1 VKEYIRFVAIA
12 ACFGL
17 LLTVYTPGVLTG
29 PADDKVAIPIST
41 EEAVAE
47 DITQV
52 NCKDSE
58 RLASVKR
65 LFEKSGASPEDI
77 AIEKQGGVENLYVRL
92 KGQGP
97 GTIVIGAHY
106 DKSVTGCGAID
117 NWTGIVALAHVYK
130 SLKDA
135 PLQKSVVLVGF
146 GKEEQG
152 LLGSKGMLKTITKE
166 DAIEYCAMINM
177 DSLGMAAPQV
187 ADNLSSPSLAER
199 TAKIAERMKM
209 PFNRIRLANAS
220 ADSVPF
226 IEKKIPAVTICG
238 LETGWERILHS
249 GFDQIK
255 RVKPEG
261 VYLGYRLALSLFV
274 ELDALPCEAS
284 REGTTKEGK

>member
-1 VKEYIRFVAIA
+1 MKVRIHLIAIA
-12 ACFGL
+12 SFFGL
-17 LLTVYTPGVLTG
+17 LLSVCTPGIVTR
-29 PADDKVAIPIST
+29 AEDDKAAVPIST

-47 DITQV
+47 DIAQV

-65 LFEKSGASPEDI
+65 LFEKTGASPANI
-77 AIEKQGGVENLYVRL
+77 VIEKQGGAENVYLRL
-92 KGQGP
+92 NGQGP

-106 DKSVTGCGAID
+106 DKTINGCGAID
-117 NWTGIVALAHVYK
+117 NWTGIVALAHIYK

-135 PLQKSVVLVGF
+135 PLQKNVVLVAF

-152 LLGSKGMLKTITKE
+152 LLGSRGMLKTITKE
-166 DAIEYCAMINM
+166 DATGYCAMINI
-177 DSLGMAAPQV
+177 DSLGMTAPQV
-187 ADNLSSPSLAER
+187 ADNLSSPSLAQR

-209 PFNRIRLANAS
+209 PFSRTRLANAG

-226 IEKKIPAVTICG
+226 MERKIPAITICG

-249 GFDQIK
+249 GFDQVK

-261 VYLGYRLALSLFV
+261 VYLGYRLALSLLV
-274 ELDALPCEAS
+274 ELDALPCEAA
-284 REGTTKEGK
+284 REGTQESK